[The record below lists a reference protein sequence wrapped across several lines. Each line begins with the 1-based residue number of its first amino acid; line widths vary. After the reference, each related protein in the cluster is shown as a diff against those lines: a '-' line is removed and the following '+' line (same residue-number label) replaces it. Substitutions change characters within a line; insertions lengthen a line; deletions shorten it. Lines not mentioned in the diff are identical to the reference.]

1 MFEYLRDAVIGF
13 CSSPWRARRPVVL
26 VSCVGILA
34 GCARVEPQADFART
48 RELISERTGAE
59 TVYDPD
65 AEVLSADDIERMLAD
80 GLTVEAAVHL
90 ALLNNRRLQ
99 AEFMAI
105 GAAKADLAQ
114 AGFLSNPT
122 LAFSAQFPEG
132 GGRSNI
138 QASLAQNIADLWQI
152 PKRKKAADAGLQETI
167 LRVAHFA
174 SSLTQETKIDYYRA
188 KAAEELLIVAEKNL
202 ELVTRSFEAVRAQ
215 REAGTASLLDEN
227 LSRGQALS
235 AELGVRNARLEAANS
250 KRTLARRLSLSQNV
264 DSLVLV
270 DALPELTATPLTAE
284 DAIELA
290 RESRL
295 DVQAIA
301 QSAEALFARM
311 ELEKRKVFPDLS
323 IGPFMERPDRRA
335 LPGRD
340 VPADFVRASLANG
353 ALAAPD
359 IQSRRER
366 QQARDQEINF
376 LLGPA
381 LSMTLPIFDQ
391 NQAQTAK
398 AWYGYLGE
406 LKGHEALLVDIAQNV
421 RSAVDVARTTQAN
434 AVYYR
439 TEVVPQAMR
448 NLEFASASYTAGQT
462 NILTLLEA
470 QRAALEAQRG
480 LTDSLL
486 EACIGR
492 ARLEQEV
499 GRSLDP
505 TP

>member
-1 MFEYLRDAVIGF
+1 M
-13 CSSPWRARRPVVL
+13 
-26 VSCVGILA
+26 
-34 GCARVEPQADFART
+34 
-48 RELISERTGAE
+48 
-59 TVYDPD
+59 
-65 AEVLSADDIERMLAD
+65 
-80 GLTVEAAVHL
+80 
-90 ALLNNRRLQ
+90 
-99 AEFMAI
+99 
-105 GAAKADLAQ
+105 
-114 AGFLSNPT
+114 
-122 LAFSAQFPEG
+122 
-132 GGRSNI
+132 
-138 QASLAQNIADLWQI
+138 
-152 PKRKKAADAGLQETI
+152 
-167 LRVAHFA
+167 
-174 SSLTQETKIDYYRA
+174 
-188 KAAEELLIVAEKNL
+188 
-202 ELVTRSFEAVRAQ
+202 
-215 REAGTASLLDEN
+215 
-227 LSRGQALS
+227 
-235 AELGVRNARLEAANS
+235 
-250 KRTLARRLSLSQNV
+250 
-264 DSLVLV
+264 LV